1 MTDLLIQVLS
11 GVSRG
16 MVLFIIA
23 SGLTLIFGVLRIA
36 NFAHGSFYMIAAFV
50 AYSVMRAVGTT
61 DIGFLAALIVAPLLV
76 AGLGVLVEMAL
87 LRRIMRRDHRYQ
99 VILTFALT
107 LIVADGI
114 KMIWGG
120 SNRSVGRPPLLDGS
134 VTLLGQPF
142 PIYSLMLIA
151 VGLVI
156 AIVAALL
163 LEQTRFGRTLNAA
176 VVDPEMVG
184 ALGID
189 VPRLYTIVF
198 ATGAWLAGLGGVLA
212 APVGSVAIGI
222 DNSVIIECFAVVIIG
237 GAGSIPGA
245 LVGALLIGVLQS
257 VGIMV
262 APRMA
267 IAFIFIAL
275 CTVLMLRPQGLF
287 GRRI

>member
-1 MTDLLIQVLS
+1 MNDLLIQVLS

-16 MVLFIIA
+16 MVLFIVA

-36 NFAHGSFYMIAAFV
+36 NFAHGSFYMIAAFA
-50 AYSVMRAVGTT
+50 AYTVMSVIGRSDA
-61 DIGFLAALIVAPLLV
+61 GFLAALVAVPLLV
-76 AGLGVLVEMAL
+76 ALLGVGVEMLL
-87 LRRIMRRDHRYQ
+87 LRRIMRRDHLYQ

-107 LIVADGI
+107 LVAADGV
-114 KMIWGG
+114 KMLWGG
-120 SNRSVGRPPLLDGS
+120 SNRSIGRPPMLDGS
-134 VTLLGQPF
+134 VELLGQPF

-151 VGLVI
+151 VGLCI
-156 AIVAALL
+156 AAVSSLV
-163 LEQTRFGRTLNAA
+163 LERTRFGRTLSAA

-184 ALGID
+184 ALGIN
-189 VPRLYTIVF
+189 VPRLYTVVF

-222 DNSVIIECFAVVIIG
+222 DNAVIIECFAVVIIG
-237 GAGSIPGA
+237 GAGSITGA
-245 LVGALLIGVLQS
+245 LIGALLIGVIQS

-275 CTVLMLRPQGLF
+275 CSVLLLRPQGLF
-287 GRRI
+287 GRRV